1 MGKIQVHFN
10 FRSPLSQNP
19 IQHLV
24 FLSSMTS
31 MQQAD
36 ALISASA
43 SMLTIQDAVLDSPI
57 YRANIAHIEDQVDQI
72 QLWLEGLTKQLR
84 LYLDELNSKWAD
96 FSITSLQ
103 SF

>member
-1 MGKIQVHFN
+1 MGKIQRTLQFPVPAQGKKQPGIFV
-10 FRSPLSQNP
+10 L
-19 IQHLV
+19 LT
-24 FLSSMTS
+24 SMTS
-31 MQQAD
+31 MQHAD

-84 LYLDELNSKWAD
+84 LYLDELNSK
-96 FSITSLQ
+96 
-103 SF
+103 